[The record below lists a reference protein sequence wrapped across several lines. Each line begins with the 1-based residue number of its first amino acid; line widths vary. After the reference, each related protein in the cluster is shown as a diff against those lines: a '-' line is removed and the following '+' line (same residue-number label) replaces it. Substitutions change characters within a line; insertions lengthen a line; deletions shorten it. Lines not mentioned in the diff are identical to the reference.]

1 MTLPTRL
8 SLATALLISGCG
20 SALAAQAPKAALA
33 VTSTSLLKT
42 TTTWN
47 GAPITYSKSG
57 SPEIQSV
64 VVEIPAGSAT
74 AWHLHPVNNIAYVLE
89 GKVRLELENGTTQS
103 FSAGESFAEVVNT
116 WHRGTNL
123 GEGPLRILVIYLGEV
138 GTPLSAA
145 KAGVAPGK
153 H

>member
-1 MTLPTRL
+1 VPL
-8 SLATALLISGCG
+8 
-20 SALAAQAPKAALA
+20 
-33 VTSTSLLKT
+33 
-42 TTTWN
+42 
-47 GAPITYSKSG
+47 TYSKSG

-64 VVEIPAGSAT
+64 VVEIPTGLAT

-89 GKVRLELENGTTQS
+89 GKLRLELENGTTRVFQ
-103 FSAGESFAEVVNT
+103 AGESFAEVVNT

-145 KAGVAPGK
+145 QGSPGPEK

>member
-1 MTLPTRL
+1 MTLLTRL
-8 SLATALLISGCG
+8 SLVAALLFHGCG
-20 SALAAQAPKAALA
+20 SALVAQAPKAAPV
-33 VTSTSLLKT
+33 VTSTPLLKT

-47 GAPITYSKSG
+47 GAPIVYSKSG

-64 VVEIPAGSAT
+64 LVEIPPGSAT
-74 AWHLHPVNNIAYVLE
+74 AWHLHAVNNIAYVLE
-89 GKVRLELENGTTQS
+89 GKVRLELDNGTTKV
-103 FSAGESFAEVVNT
+103 FNAGESFAEVVNT

-145 KAGVAPGK
+145 KGGRAPDK

>member
-1 MTLPTRL
+1 MPLPTRL
-8 SLATALLISGCG
+8 PLVAALLLSGCC
-20 SALAAQAPKAALA
+20 SALVAQAPKAPPA
-33 VTSTSLLKT
+33 VTSTTLLKT

-47 GAPITYSKSG
+47 GAPIIYSKSG

-64 VVEIPAGSAT
+64 VVEIPAGAAT

-89 GKVRLELENGTTQS
+89 GNLRLELDNGTTKV
-103 FSAGESFAEVVNT
+103 FHAGESFAEVVNT

-123 GEGPLRILVIYLGEV
+123 GEGPVRILVIYLGEV
-138 GTPLSAA
+138 GTSLSAA
-145 KAGVAPGK
+145 KGSPSPEK

>member
-1 MTLPTRL
+1 MILPTRL
-8 SLATALLISGCG
+8 SLVAALLLYGCCPV
-20 SALAAQAPKAALA
+20 LVAQAPKAAA
-33 VTSTSLLKT
+33 VTSTTLLKT

-64 VVEIPAGSAT
+64 VVEIPAGAAT

-89 GKVRLELENGTTQS
+89 GNVRLELDNGTTKA
-103 FSAGESFAEVVNT
+103 FHAGESFAEVVNT
-116 WHRGTNL
+116 WHRGANV

-145 KAGVAPGK
+145 KGSVALEK

>member
-1 MTLPTRL
+1 MGGLLGRL
-8 SLATALLISGCG
+8 G
-20 SALAAQAPKAALA
+20 A
-33 VTSTSLLKT
+33 VV
-42 TTTWN
+42 
-47 GAPITYSKSG
+47 
-57 SPEIQSV
+57 QS
-64 VVEIPAGSAT
+64 
-74 AWHLHPVNNIAYVLE
+74 E

>member
-8 SLATALLISGCG
+8 PLVAALLFSGCG
-20 SALAAQAPKAALA
+20 SALVAQATKAAPA
-33 VTSTSLLKT
+33 VTSTTLLKT

-47 GAPITYSKSG
+47 GVPLTYSKSG

-64 VVEIPAGSAT
+64 VVEIPTGLAT

-89 GKVRLELENGTTQS
+89 GKLRLELENGTTRVFQ
-103 FSAGESFAEVVNT
+103 AGESFAEVVNT

-145 KAGVAPGK
+145 QGSPGPEK